1 MPETSSAGLFYCFY
15 FHNDTANDLLT
26 EEHYYKEEQE
36 CIPVGCVPPMAVA
49 VQGGGLPQCM
59 LGYTP
64 QVWAWR
70 PPWPDP
76 STCPPQGVGQKTPWR
91 PAARHAGI
99 PPARH
104 AGIPSPGD
112 LLQGMLGY
120 HPQETCCKACWDT
133 TPPWTDRHM

>member
-15 FHNDTANDLLT
+15 FHNDTAKDLLT
-26 EEHYYKEEQE
+26 EEHYYKEEEE

-49 VQGGGLPQCM
+49 VHGGGLPQCM

-76 STCPPQGVGQKTPWR
+76 STSPP
-91 PAARHAGI
+91 
-99 PPARH
+99 
-104 AGIPSPGD
+104 PGCGPED
-112 LLQGMLGY
+112 PLETCCKACWDTLQGMLGY

-133 TPPWTDRHM
+133 SPRWTDRHM